1 MFNNRVIAVAIIIIS
16 FGVFT
21 GCQYD
26 KLLKSDDFDAKY
38 VKAKEYYAEG
48 DYAKALPLLD
58 QLLTVKIGTPQEKE
72 IRYYMAY
79 CYYGQGDYF
88 SSASLFKQVFSI
100 FPISAEAEE
109 SLFMSAK
116 SMYDA
121 SPRYQLDQTYSYK
134 AIEAFQYF
142 IDVFP
147 KSALVKDA
155 NAYMD
160 EMRDK
165 LELKLINS
173 AELYYNTEHYQAAA
187 LTFKNVLLD
196 FPDTKDAEE
205 ISFKIVNSYFS
216 YAGQSVICKRAERYD
231 MAIESYGDF
240 LKDYPN
246 STKADQAKS
255 LYERS
260 VNLKQ
265 KSINEITTFKINCN
279 ELTKEN

>member
-260 VNLKQ
+260 VDLKQ

>member
-196 FPDTKDAEE
+196 FPDTKDADE

>member
-58 QLLTVKIGTPQEKE
+58 QLLTVKIGTPEEKE

-100 FPISAEAEE
+100 FPLSGEAEE

-134 AIEAFQYF
+134 AIESFQYF
-142 IDVFP
+142 IDVYP

-160 EMRDK
+160 EMRSK
-165 LELKLINS
+165 LELKLISS

-231 MAIESYGDF
+231 MAIDAYGEF
-240 LKDYPN
+240 MKSYPN
-246 STKADQAKS
+246 SSKADQAKS

-260 VNLKQ
+260 IDLKQ
-265 KSINEITTFKINCN
+265 KSINEITTLKINCN

>member
-1 MFNNRVIAVAIIIIS
+1 MLNNRIIAVAIIIIS

-38 VKAKEYYAEG
+38 IKAKEYYGEG

-58 QLLTVKIGTPQEKE
+58 QLLTVKIGTPLEKE
-72 IRYYMAY
+72 VRYYMAY

-88 SSASLFKQVFSI
+88 SSSSLFKQVFSI
-100 FPISAEAEE
+100 FPLSGEAEE

-160 EMRDK
+160 ELRTK
-165 LELKLINS
+165 LELKLISS

-187 LTFKNVLLD
+187 VTFKNVLLD
-196 FPDTKDAEE
+196 FPDTKDAED
-205 ISFKIVNSYFS
+205 ISFKIINSYFS
-216 YAGQSVICKRAERYD
+216 YAGQSVICKRADRYD

-240 LKDYPN
+240 VSRYPN
-246 STKADQAKS
+246 SSRADQAKS

-260 VNLKQ
+260 IDLKE
-265 KSINEITTFKINCN
+265 KTLTEISTYKINCN
-279 ELTKEN
+279 ELSKEN

>member
-240 LKDYPN
+240 LKDYP
-246 STKADQAKS
+246 SSIKADQAKS

-260 VNLKQ
+260 VDLKQ

>member
-1 MFNNRVIAVAIIIIS
+1 
-16 FGVFT
+16 
-21 GCQYD
+21 
-26 KLLKSDDFDAKY
+26 
-38 VKAKEYYAEG
+38 
-48 DYAKALPLLD
+48 
-58 QLLTVKIGTPQEKE
+58 LLTVKIGTPQEKE

-240 LKDYPN
+240 LKDYP
-246 STKADQAKS
+246 SSIKADQAKS

-260 VNLKQ
+260 VDLKQ